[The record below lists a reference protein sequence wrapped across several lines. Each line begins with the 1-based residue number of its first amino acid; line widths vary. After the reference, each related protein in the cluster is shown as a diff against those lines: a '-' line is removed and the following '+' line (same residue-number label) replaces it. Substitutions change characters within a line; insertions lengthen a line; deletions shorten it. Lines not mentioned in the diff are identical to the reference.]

1 MATLLLRQVSIHH
14 KFLTPSPIQVAP
26 STAGAQVPHLSP
38 TLQPPINISSNIII
52 VITTFSRFIIATTA
66 LYGELGRGNVSSAF
80 QSPAAIPCTPPPLFA
95 VLDTHWD

>member
-1 MATLLLRQVSIHH
+1 
-14 KFLTPSPIQVAP
+14 VAP

-66 LYGELGRGNVSSAF
+66 LYGELGRGNVSSVY
-80 QSPAAIPCTPPPLFA
+80 QSPAAIACTRHHPLRLSTTLCWGLGF
-95 VLDTHWD
+95 